1 MPECPLFFLF
11 YAYLRTVFG
20 AKTGMKRFLVLF
32 VVMVLGLQLH
42 AQDIDDVAM
51 MVGNKLVTLDEFVY
65 AYQKNQLHAQGSL
78 DRFLKDFKNRKIKVA
93 YAESLG
99 YDTLTAVRRK
109 LEIVQQNLAQGTPVG
124 GNLRDGALHGQSL
137 YIGHLF
143 LPLPQHA
150 PYSSYQYQLKT
161 RIDSV
166 YREIKAGKDFMT
178 VVNQVSPNTQN
189 EYWISRNHTL
199 AEVERVA
206 YSLRE
211 GEMGEPFLATDGYHL
226 LKVFR
231 KADISDIEKSTG
243 TGSTQAG
250 ALDQNLLKEYRD
262 GVLLSELYKH
272 RTVNSHPVTEG
283 RLMNYYDDHKKDY
296 QWDIPHYKGV
306 YYHCKDKKTMKKIK
320 KLFNSYPYSK
330 WGELVHD
337 PAYASLFENAKVSEV
352 KLYMLSQDPYIDALV
367 FGGPR
372 QYPVPGYPYL
382 GVSGKKLKK
391 GPENYLDVRDQLLK
405 DIQFEEEEVWMSQ
418 MEKKVTVYVNNK
430 ALKRIMR

>member
-1 MPECPLFFLF
+1 MKQILTL
-11 YAYLRTVFG
+11 LVMIIL
-20 AKTGMKRFLVLF
+20 GM
-32 VVMVLGLQLH
+32 QLH

-65 AYQKNQLHAQGSL
+65 AYQKNQLHTQGSL
-78 DRFLKDFKNRKIKVA
+78 DRFLNEFKNRKVKVA

-99 YDTLTAVRRK
+99 YDTLQAVRQQ
-109 LEIVQQNLAQGTPVG
+109 LEHVVQSLTQGTPAT

-150 PYSSYQYQLKT
+150 PSSSYQYQLKT
-161 RIDSV
+161 RMDSV
-166 YREIKAGKDFMT
+166 YREIRSGKDFMT

-189 EYWISRNHTL
+189 ERWISRNHTL

-211 GEMGEPFLATDGYHL
+211 GEMCEPFLATDGYHL

-231 KADISDIEKSTG
+231 KADISDVEQPAG
-243 TGSTQAG
+243 TSGAGSISI
-250 ALDQNLLKEYRD
+250 DQNLWNEYRD

-283 RLMNYYDDHKKDY
+283 RLMNYFDDHKKDY

-306 YYHCKDKKTMKKIK
+306 YYHCKDKQTLKKIK
-320 KLFNSYPYSK
+320 KLFKSYPYSR

-337 PAYASLFENAKVSEV
+337 PAYASLFEKAKVSEV
-352 KLYMLSQDPYIDALV
+352 KLYKLSQDPYIDAEV
-367 FGGPR
+367 FGGPK

-405 DIQFEEEEVWMSQ
+405 DIQFEEEEIWMSQ
-418 MEKKVTVYVNNK
+418 MEKKITVYVNNK
-430 ALKRIMR
+430 ALKRIKR